1 MTGDQVRD
9 AAIRHG
15 ALTDLI
21 IDWET
26 KPNSPSAI
34 RLISFG
40 QLLDDNATLK
50 GELILSA
57 CRSEP
62 ADL

>member
-9 AAIRHG
+9 AAIRHDS
-15 ALTDLI
+15 LTDSS
-21 IDWET
+21 IDWEA

-50 GELILSA
+50 GETILSA
-57 CRSEP
+57 CLSEP
-62 ADL
+62 ADM